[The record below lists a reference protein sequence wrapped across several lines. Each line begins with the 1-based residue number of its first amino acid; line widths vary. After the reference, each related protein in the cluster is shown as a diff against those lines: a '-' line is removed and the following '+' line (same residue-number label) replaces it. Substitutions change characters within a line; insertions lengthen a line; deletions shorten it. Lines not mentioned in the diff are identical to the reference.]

1 VAATLYQV
9 QSAQSGRYEPLQ
21 LVWRSGQV
29 TKIDEALTDTIADM
43 IRNSVFCGCCD
54 SDGNHAA
61 LIKRALQRTPVDWWP
76 NTPSIQPFVFDALN
90 KNTLY
95 IPILQA
101 LTERR
106 ITWTLL

>member
-1 VAATLYQV
+1 
-9 QSAQSGRYEPLQ
+9 
-21 LVWRSGQV
+21 
-29 TKIDEALTDTIADM
+29 M

-76 NTPSIQPFVFDALN
+76 NATDFPVMPLA